1 MLTKLYLSSQVSQS
15 YIAFHGIT
23 DAIKVYER
31 PHKIPSLILSYFIPQ
46 ASIFILPMHVSY
58 VLFSMLSAYHF
69 RHNIRST
76 ALSFLFISVVS
87 IFRLLPIIEAFL
99 LYHSTVHY
107 IEHWDIIK
115 KNKVLFCSA
124 SVLTYI
130 LIEIASI
137 KQLIGIAT
145 GHILFNDLKIH
156 VHKDTRPG
164 LTRTTASSDKLSFD
178 ITTRVPD
185 NNCRKRIR
193 KVKTL

>member
-1 MLTKLYLSSQVSQS
+1 MLTKLYLSSKFTQS

-23 DAIKVYER
+23 DAVKVYNN
-31 PHKIPSLILSYFIPQ
+31 PQKIPSLILSYVIPQ
-46 ASIFILPMHVSY
+46 ASIFITPVHVTHI
-58 VLFSMLSAYHF
+58 LFSIMSAYHF

-76 ALSFLFISVVS
+76 AISFLFISVVS
-87 IFRLLPIIEAFL
+87 IFRLLPIIEVFL

-124 SVLTYI
+124 SALTYI

-145 GHILFNDLKIH
+145 GHILFNELKIQM
-156 VHKDTRPG
+156 HKDTGPG
-164 LTRTTASSDKLSFD
+164 LT
-178 ITTRVPD
+178 
-185 NNCRKRIR
+185 
-193 KVKTL
+193 